1 MSEKNIGEA
10 PEAPESSAD
19 SKPSNTESCFVIKPD
34 HEKHDMI
41 AEDAVKIAV
50 ELGLTPFLMGKK
62 KLSYEE
68 AVEFYKG
75 FKDEP
80 WFPSFMEYLTSGEI
94 TAYFTEGEGA
104 IEKTL
109 EVKRLVR
116 EKHARD
122 RQRDAI
128 HAPKREHTVQ
138 ETRDIIRKIFEDRQ
152 VENSEGAGNG

>member
-1 MSEKNIGEA
+1 MSEKNTG
-10 PEAPESSAD
+10 ESSEF
-19 SKPSNTESCFVIKPD
+19 SESPTNPQPNNTESCFFIKPD

-41 AEDAVKIAV
+41 TEDAVKIAV

-68 AVEFYKG
+68 AVSFYKG

-80 WFPSFMEYLTSGEI
+80 WFPSFMEYLTSGVI

-122 RQRDAI
+122 RQQDAI

-138 ETRDIIRKIFEDRQ
+138 ETREIIRQIFEKRQ
-152 VENSEGAGNG
+152 AENSEAQDNG

>member
-1 MSEKNIGEA
+1 MAEKFGGKNPESEKIGITQ
-10 PEAPESSAD
+10 
-19 SKPSNTESCFVIKPD
+19 NNESCFVVKPD
-34 HEKHDMI
+34 TEKHELI

-68 AVEFYKG
+68 AVSFYKD
-75 FKDEP
+75 FKNES
-80 WFPSFMEYLTSGEI
+80 WFPDFMEYLTSGEI
-94 TAYFTEGEGA
+94 SAYFTEGDGA

-109 EVKRLVR
+109 EVKKLVR

-122 RQRDAI
+122 RQKDAI

-138 ETRDIIRKIFEDRQ
+138 ETRDFIKKIFSKDKKF
-152 VENSEGAGNG
+152 

>member
-1 MSEKNIGEA
+1 MSEKNIGE
-10 PEAPESSAD
+10 SSAIPELPED
-19 SKPSNTESCFVIKPD
+19 SKPSDTESCFVIKPD
-34 HEKHDMI
+34 HEKHDLI
-41 AEDAVKIAV
+41 AEDAAKIAI

-75 FKDEP
+75 FKDET

-94 TAYFTEGEGA
+94 TAYFTKGEGA
-104 IEKTL
+104 IQKTL

-116 EKHARD
+116 EKHAKD
-122 RQRDAI
+122 RQQDAI

-138 ETRDIIRKIFEDRQ
+138 ETREIIRKIFEDGRN
-152 VENSEGAGNG
+152 NSES